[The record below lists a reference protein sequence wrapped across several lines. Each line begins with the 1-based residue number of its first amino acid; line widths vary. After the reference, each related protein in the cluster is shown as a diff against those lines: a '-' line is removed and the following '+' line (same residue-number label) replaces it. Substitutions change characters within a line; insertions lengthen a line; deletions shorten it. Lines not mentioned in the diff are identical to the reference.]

1 MTNDLIHLEFAC
13 QVRKS
18 RNLRLLRENGNEP
31 DVPNGKYS
39 QYTGTG
45 TRHIQEEVDK
55 RFSELCD
62 KQAERIHFRAG
73 HADPSSLGE

>member
-1 MTNDLIHLEFAC
+1 MNRSVHLEFAC

-18 RNLRLLRENGNEP
+18 RNLRLLPENGNEP
-31 DVPNGKYS
+31 DVPTGKYS
-39 QYTGTG
+39 KDRGTS
-45 TRHIQEEVDK
+45 TRDIQEEVDK

-73 HADPSSLGE
+73 

>member
-18 RNLRLLRENGNEP
+18 RNLRLLPENGNEP
-31 DVPNGKYS
+31 DVPISKYS
-39 QYTGTG
+39 QYTGTS
-45 TRHIQEEVDK
+45 TLDIQEEVDK
-55 RFSELCD
+55 RFWELCN

-73 HADPSSLGE
+73 

>member
-18 RNLRLLRENGNEP
+18 RNLGLLPENGNEP
-31 DVPNGKYS
+31 DVPTGKYS
-39 QYTGTG
+39 QYTGTS
-45 TRHIQEEVDK
+45 TRDIQEEVDK
-55 RFSELCD
+55 PFSELCD

-73 HADPSSLGE
+73 